1 MQRDPRWLSV
11 TLILATGLLLVAC
24 ARPAAP
30 ATKAKP
36 ATTEAIAG
44 SNLKLVVLTEE
55 AAKRIDLRTE
65 LIRVDGGTRVMPYDA
80 IVYDK
85 SGTTWAYT
93 PADKPLTYVRQ
104 SVEVESVQ
112 GNVVHLKDGP
122 APGTRVVTVGV
133 AELFGVEYG
142 FQK

>member
-1 MQRDPRWLSV
+1 MQRDPRWL
-11 TLILATGLLLVAC
+11 TLAVMLATGLLVAAC

-30 ATKAKP
+30 AAKTKP
-36 ATTEAIAG
+36 AVAENIAG
-44 SNLKLVVLTEE
+44 SNLKLVILTEE

-65 LIRVDGGTRVMPYDA
+65 LIRIEGDTRVMPYDA

-93 PADKPLTYVRQ
+93 PADRPLTYVRQ
-104 SVEVESVQ
+104 SIEVDSVQ
-112 GNVVHLKDGP
+112 GKVVHLKNGP
-122 APGTRVVTVGV
+122 APGTPVVTVGV